1 MMGKEKLTL
10 KEKVSLKMMEVSD
23 AQANQTRMKF
33 AERWMKLSG
42 VDRWEDIDWDNP
54 YIHLEWFL
62 CDWRM
67 LGKLTDGN
75 RDEVLALMDEQQ
87 R

>member
-1 MMGKEKLTL
+1 MAEKMSL
-10 KEKVSLKMMEVSD
+10 KERLALKMDEMAEQNA
-23 AQANQTRMKF
+23 AQVRLKYYD
-33 AERWMKLSG
+33 RWMKICG
-42 VDRWEDIDWDNP
+42 VDRWEDIDFDNP
-54 YIHLEWFL
+54 IVHLEWFL